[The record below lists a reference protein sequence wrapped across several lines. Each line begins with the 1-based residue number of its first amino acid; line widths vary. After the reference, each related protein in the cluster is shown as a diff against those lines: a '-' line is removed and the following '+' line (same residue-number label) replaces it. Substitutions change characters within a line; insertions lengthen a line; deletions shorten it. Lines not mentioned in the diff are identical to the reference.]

1 MVDTV
6 ICDSV
11 RVELQRLE
19 QVISDLES
27 RRLEPDLFKKI
38 RLQFGI
44 YSIRDDASHYMVR
57 VGIPLGK
64 ITPDQLEGVAALVE
78 QFASNHQVHLTTRQD
93 FQVYGIE
100 RCHLVPLLR
109 GLAQLGLSSR
119 ETSGNVVRNVVC
131 CPYAGV
137 APDEP
142 FDVTPYALAVHRYFL
157 RNPLT
162 QLMPRKIK
170 IAFEGCPPD
179 HVRISVHDL
188 GVAAAMKNG
197 ARGFQIY
204 VGGGLGAVPR
214 AGHLLETWTG
224 EQNLL
229 PTLEAVIR
237 VFDRYGD
244 RYHRGQAR
252 LKFLIEKMGWKE
264 FETLVLAERTLVWA
278 TQSGRTLATIEDLP
292 GCQKYTESL
301 SSSKLADRDDFKKW
315 CSLHVFPQKQSSFVS
330 VVLSKGEVDA
340 QELRLMARWARRY
353 AGEIRLTNEQGF
365 LFRFVPE
372 DLLPG
377 LYKGLRRLGFTQQQP
392 GSSYTITHCLG
403 AECCLTA
410 ITRPRGVALALS
422 NLEKERHDQDGLE
435 GPLAVKISG
444 CPNACSQ
451 HHVADIGLYGVAVPV
466 GTKYL
471 PAYQILVGGGATI
484 GRVQFAQRLAR
495 VPARRSP
502 EAIRRLLEVYRIHRR
517 ADESFA
523 LFVQRVGSEFL
534 LKHLTDLT
542 DLTVAQPELFMD
554 LGATEPFE
562 LKVGVSE
569 CAA

>member
-6 ICDSV
+6 IPDSV
-11 RVELQRLE
+11 RVELKRLE

-57 VGIPLGK
+57 VGVPLGK
-64 ITPDQLEGVAALVE
+64 ITPDQLEGVAVLVG

-93 FQVYGIE
+93 LQVYGIK
-100 RCHLVPLLR
+100 RCHLVPFLR

-170 IAFEGCPPD
+170 IAFEGCPTD

-214 AGHLLETWTG
+214 AGHLLETWTD

-237 VFDRYGD
+237 IFDRYGD
-244 RYHRGQAR
+244 RHHRGQAR

-278 TQSGRTLATIEDLP
+278 TQSGKTLEKIADLP
-292 GCQKYTESL
+292 GYQKHTEASG
-301 SSSKLADRDDFKKW
+301 
-315 CSLHVFPQKQSSFVS
+315 SFVS
-330 VVLSKGEVDA
+330 VVLSQSEVNA
-340 QELRLMARWARRY
+340 QELRLMARWVRRY
-353 AGEIRLTNEQGF
+353 VGEIRLTNEQGF
-365 LFRFVPE
+365 LFRSVPK

-377 LYKGLRRLGFTQQQP
+377 LYKGLRRLGLTQQQP
-392 GSSYTITHCLG
+392 ESSYTITRCLG

-410 ITRPRGVALALS
+410 ITRPRGVALALG
-422 NLEKERHDQDGLE
+422 NL
-435 GPLAVKISG
+435 PLPPLTVKISG

-471 PAYQILVGGGATI
+471 PSYQILVGGGATI

-502 EAIRRLLEVYRIHRR
+502 EAIRRLAEAYRTHRR
-517 ADESFA
+517 VDESFA
-523 LFVQRVGSEFL
+523 LFVQRVGPEFL

-542 DLTVAQPELFMD
+542 SLEGVDGQPELFMD